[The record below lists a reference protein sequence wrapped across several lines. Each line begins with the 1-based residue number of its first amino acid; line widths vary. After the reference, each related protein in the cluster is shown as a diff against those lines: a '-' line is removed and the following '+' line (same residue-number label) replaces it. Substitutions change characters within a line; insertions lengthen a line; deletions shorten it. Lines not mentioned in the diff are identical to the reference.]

1 MNRRPH
7 EGALADRWT
16 LEGTIPLSGCA
27 EGASWHRARAARSGD
42 PAAVMLVEGEAAL
55 ETADAA
61 RRALLV
67 EHERL
72 LPVLDVEVLGEDAP
86 ARSAATTEGPAGKGS
101 AGASDDADA
110 GATDPEADAADG
122 PLTIVSYP
130 FPPAPPLAALLSK
143 GALRPETARSIIGEA
158 ATGLEA
164 ARRRGLRHVHL
175 DSNRVFVDTRSGD
188 VRVLGVGVETAAHGT
203 ADPSGDEAA
212 AQDVVSLITLLFR
225 ALTGR
230 VPRPGAD
237 GSFPRPSAL
246 ASRRVPEDLD
256 DLCDRVLNGH
266 DDVPLTTRELLEELG
281 PWQSIPV
288 TLQAYDPTED
298 AAKPAA
304 EESAAA
310 TSAAAGPAAAEA
322 DRSAT
327 ASSAGAADAGSTD
340 AGDHGTGV
348 AAAELAAGAAGA
360 GLAAGAVAAPESAGD
375 EQGTAAA
382 AEANPPAPPVETSTP
397 DAGTAPS
404 TSSDASDDAAG
415 SNASD
420 AAAAAASDDPA
431 TPGSDGPA
439 TPASDGSTT
448 ARTGALGAAIA
459 AGALSLREKAA
470 ERRAA
475 RRERL
480 AARAEE
486 RAAAQGAAEQDP
498 TGARTTEQG
507 PTAQGTT
514 APGDAAQR
522 DPAQTYTDAV
532 VEGAAPSTSSP
543 AAHGADASGSAA
555 ADQTGAAPA
564 DGTATAEGTDPATS
578 QRAEAE
584 VRAEAEAA
592 AAHEARGLVQD
603 LHLTEH
609 RGASAFPGSLAVVPA
624 PSRLAPDAEDD
635 DPALP
640 SADRSADSSGSTPE
654 VEDEETGDA
663 PLAAA
668 VGPVIVGA
676 AGDRSP
682 EDGPIIVPGRSR
694 PIAPVEEEAD
704 AWSATP
710 TAYLRD
716 VVGVAMDRD
725 SDRTYV
731 LGPQDG
737 QDRSRQ
743 ALWILIGGVV
753 LVIIAVVLAFSSI
766 TAALRDPATA
776 PSATP
781 SSSAAAAAT
790 TPAAEQ
796 SAAAAPAPAE
806 SSQPA
811 APPVIAAVTE
821 VDDGKPDHPEDA
833 GRMNDGDP
841 GTVWRSKI
849 YRSETFGNIKPGIGI
864 TVDLAAPATVNAV
877 VVTTKESQ
885 GGLIELR
892 TVNDDGSMGDPVAS
906 GAFAGDGEVRLAPGA
921 PLTTQKL
928 MLWIPQAPTDSKG
941 NRAQIAEI
949 RVE

>member
-86 ARSAATTEGPAGKGS
+86 ARSAATAERPASKGS
-101 AGASDDADA
+101 TGASDDADA
-110 GATDPEADAADG
+110 GATDPGADAADG

-266 DDVPLTTRELLEELG
+266 DDVPLTTRELLDELG

-288 TLQAYDPTED
+288 TLQAYDPTEN

-310 TSAAAGPAAAEA
+310 TSTAAGPAAEA
-322 DRSAT
+322 DRSST

-340 AGDHGTGV
+340 AGGPGTGV
-348 AAAELAAGAAGA
+348 AAAGLAAGAAGA

-382 AEANPPAPPVETSTP
+382 AEANTPKPPVEPSTP

-415 SNASD
+415 SSASD
-420 AAAAAASDDPA
+420 AAAAAASDD
-431 TPGSDGPA
+431 PA

-486 RAAAQGAAEQDP
+486 RAAAQGAAAQD
-498 TGARTTEQG
+498 

-522 DPAQTYTDAV
+522 DPAQTDTAAV

-584 VRAEAEAA
+584 VRAEADARAEAEAA

-694 PIAPVEEEAD
+694 PIAPIEEEAD

-710 TAYLRD
+710 AAYLRD

-753 LVIIAVVLAFSSI
+753 LVIIALVLAFSSI

-790 TPAAEQ
+790 TPAPEQ

>member
-86 ARSAATTEGPAGKGS
+86 ARSAATAERPAGKGS
-101 AGASDDADA
+101 TGASDDADA
-110 GATDPEADAADG
+110 GATDPGADAADG

-266 DDVPLTTRELLEELG
+266 DDVPLTTRELLDELG

-288 TLQAYDPTED
+288 TLQAYDPTEN

-310 TSAAAGPAAAEA
+310 TSTAAGPAAEA
-322 DRSAT
+322 DRSST

-340 AGDHGTGV
+340 AGGPGTGV
-348 AAAELAAGAAGA
+348 AAAGLAAGAAGA

-382 AEANPPAPPVETSTP
+382 AEANPPKPPVEPSTP

-415 SNASD
+415 SSASD

-431 TPGSDGPA
+431 TPASDGPA

-498 TGARTTEQG
+498 T
-507 PTAQGTT
+507 AQGTT

-522 DPAQTYTDAV
+522 DPAQTDTGAV

-584 VRAEAEAA
+584 VRAEADARAEAEAA

-694 PIAPVEEEAD
+694 PIAPIEEEAD

-710 TAYLRD
+710 AAYLRD

-753 LVIIAVVLAFSSI
+753 LVIIALVLAFSSI

-790 TPAAEQ
+790 TPAPEQ

-811 APPVIAAVTE
+811 APPVIAAVTV

-892 TVNDDGSMGDPVAS
+892 AVNDDGSMGDPVAS

>member
-61 RRALLV
+61 RRVLLV

-86 ARSAATTEGPAGKGS
+86 ARSAATAEGPAGKGS
-101 AGASDDADA
+101 TGASDDADA
-110 GATDPEADAADG
+110 GATDPGADAADG

-237 GSFPRPSAL
+237 GSFTRPSAL

-310 TSAAAGPAAAEA
+310 TSAAARPAAVDG

-327 ASSAGAADAGSTD
+327 ASSAGAA
-340 AGDHGTGV
+340 
-348 AAAELAAGAAGA
+348 
-360 GLAAGAVAAPESAGD
+360 
-375 EQGTAAA
+375 
-382 AEANPPAPPVETSTP
+382 EANPPAPPVEPSTP
-397 DAGTAPS
+397 DAGIAPS

-415 SNASD
+415 SIASD

-431 TPGSDGPA
+431 TPASDGPA

-498 TGARTTEQG
+498 T
-507 PTAQGTT
+507 AQGTT

-522 DPAQTYTDAV
+522 DPAQTDTDAV

-543 AAHGADASGSAA
+543 AAHGADASGSAV

-592 AAHEARGLVQD
+592 AAHEARGLVED

-624 PSRLAPDAEDD
+624 PSRLAPDAEGD

-710 TAYLRD
+710 AAYLRD

-753 LVIIAVVLAFSSI
+753 LVIIALVLAFSSI

-790 TPAAEQ
+790 TPAPEQ

-833 GRMNDGDP
+833 GRMNDGDV